1 VINEYGLVKY
11 IKSEDRLR
19 FSLLFFIALSFSL
32 AVSRSLMGS
41 RVNDIGK
48 TSKKQWFLRRGVKKN
63 SLEIYQYV

>member
-1 VINEYGLVKY
+1 MINEYGLVKY